1 MHFCKYIIL
10 NVLLLCCLPINAQT
24 TQWRD
29 IYKAKSKDTLFG
41 IARNYGL
48 TLDQLIASNPDMG
61 VPGYEL
67 KKGTFVFI
75 PFTKNEAQVKDT
87 KESKNEK
94 SQVDNKKHIKVGI
107 MLPLHQ
113 VDGDGLRMVEYYR
126 GFLLACDSLKRQN
139 ISIDIS
145 AWNIAIDTDL
155 KNVLSDSKVKQCDI
169 IFGPLYTHQVK
180 SLGDFCLKHDI
191 KLVIPFSING
201 DAVTKNRNIYQ
212 VYQSVDEINNASIEA
227 YVNLFSKC
235 HPVFIDCN
243 DLSSKKGIFTAALR
257 NRLETL
263 GLKYNI
269 TNINAEESVFAKAFS
284 KTIPNVVI
292 LNTGR
297 SPELGVVL
305 AKLNGLK
312 VNNPNL
318 NISLFGYTEW
328 LMFTKNNLDNFFK
341 FNTYIPTT
349 FYYNPLSLK
358 TKEIEAQYNRW
369 FKVGMQYAL
378 PRFAMTGYDHAQY
391 FLTRL
396 AKYGKKFSGN
406 KNEINYKPLQT
417 PLNFKRI
424 LNGGMQNNSFMLV
437 HYTYDGRIE
446 LINY

>member
-269 TNINAEESVFAKAFS
+269 TNINAEENVFAKAFS